1 MRTLDF
7 ARLGLAARGPG
18 GAGPLGLLRE
28 LGRPHPDDRVRVAR
42 DRAVDEQQVPAR
54 VDPRH
59 ADVAG
64 RAVGVAV
71 PAPHPGPLDPLA
83 RVAAGADRAAV
94 PEELVGPVG
103 AAVDLE
109 MVPLGNAGRAP
120 PAGGPDPVDALAR
133 LEDVHPDV
141 LAHFVARGLLGA
153 DTALPEHRLRRDAG
167 LLEVPETRLAHVLSA
182 RSEE

>member
-7 ARLGLAARGPG
+7 ARLELAASGPG

-28 LGRPHPDDRVRVAR
+28 LGRPHPDERVRVAGA
-42 DRAVDEQQVPAR
+42 RAVQEQQVSAG

-59 ADVAG
+59 AHVPG

-71 PAPHPGPLDPLA
+71 PARHAEPLDHLA
-83 RVAAGADRAAV
+83 RIAAGADRAAV

-109 MVPLGNAGRAP
+109 MVALGNAGRAP
-120 PAGGPDPVDALAR
+120 PAGGPDHVDALAR

-141 LAHFVARGLLGA
+141 LAHFVARGPLGA
-153 DTALPEHRLRRDAG
+153 DPALPEHRLRGAAA
-167 LLEVPETRLAHVLSA
+167 LLA
-182 RSEE
+182 